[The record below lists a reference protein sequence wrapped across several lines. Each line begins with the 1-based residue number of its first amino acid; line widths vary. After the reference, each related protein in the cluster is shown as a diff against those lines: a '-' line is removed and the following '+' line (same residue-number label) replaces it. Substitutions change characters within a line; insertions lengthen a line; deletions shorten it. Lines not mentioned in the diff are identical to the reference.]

1 MKGGEDGEV
10 CLDSARCG
18 IISLEISVIF
28 KRVSDCN
35 VNSKNK
41 KVVHYTAASLHTVVF
56 PLKQFVVS
64 LEGFPRRIPGG
75 RHRQYRCYEY

>member
-28 KRVSDCN
+28 KRVSHCN

-56 PLKQFVVS
+56 P
-64 LEGFPRRIPGG
+64 
-75 RHRQYRCYEY
+75 